1 MSTCIIIEKNERS
14 DSMELSERVK
24 NRREQLGLSQE
35 DLAARMGYSSR
46 SSINKIENGRPCSQK
61 IIARLAEALNV
72 SVPYLMGWEEEIEK
86 NPVELAERH
95 IEILMDED
103 LNEMFED
110 FKKLDSAKR
119 KIVKD
124 LVRNLANTKTEA

>member
-1 MSTCIIIEKNERS
+1 
-14 DSMELSERVK
+14 MELSERVK
-24 NRREQLGLSQE
+24 NRREQMGLSQE

-72 SVPYLMGWEEEIEK
+72 SVPYLMGWEEEMEK